1 MIESHT
7 HSICSHDGHVTIA
20 EMVEAAKARG
30 TRYLAVTEHCDR
42 DYRYCIKEFFCR
54 QLNFRRY
61 QKAFAEGQK
70 VADGLYLAFGV
81 ECGYSAKAA
90 PIYCKEIPK
99 YDFDVIINSVHTLC
113 GQDVYFGKFFKG
125 RTIEEAYGIYLDAVA
140 SSLEVPYDY
149 DIVGHF
155 GYVTRYAPYPDK
167 SLMQPQFVER
177 VDKILGRIIALGKT
191 LEVNTHI
198 RAPFPQLPE
207 DAVLRRYFELGGRNI
222 TFSSDAHRLTD
233 LGDKFED
240 TREKLAAMGFA
251 HWTVYVRRKPVR
263 IPLFADA
270 AEITAAIDAAR
281 T

>member
-1 MIESHT
+1 MDGMDSIELRAKLGDRTYEAGVRLLEKDAIIERIELSGTAGYAKVRDSGTMVVVYRDRNGVFDATCDCTVKPMGCKHCAAVYMDRIGFRPDA
-7 HSICSHDGHVTIA
+7 SADAVRGHIA
-20 EMVEAAKARG
+20 G
-30 TRYLAVTEHCDR
+30 
-42 DYRYCIKEFFCR
+42 
-54 QLNFRRY
+54 
-61 QKAFAEGQK
+61 FAET
-70 VADGLYLAFGV
+70 
-81 ECGYSAKAA
+81 S
-90 PIYCKEIPK
+90 
-99 YDFDVIINSVHTLC
+99 FD
-113 GQDVYFGKFFKG
+113 
-125 RTIEEAYGIYLDAVA
+125 
-140 SSLEVPYDY
+140 PYDY

-167 SLMQPQFVER
+167 SLMQPQFAER